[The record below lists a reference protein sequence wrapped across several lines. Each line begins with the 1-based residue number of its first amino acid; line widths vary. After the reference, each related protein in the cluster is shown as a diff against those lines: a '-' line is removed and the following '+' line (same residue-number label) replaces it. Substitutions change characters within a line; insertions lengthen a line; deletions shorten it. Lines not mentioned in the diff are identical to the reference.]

1 MLKKHSLC
9 QTRNLLI
16 HMLKVEHVGS
26 NFYSLTGLL
35 NGYRQKLLAI
45 LLFETIISMCLK
57 QQSFVMTNMFLVTAE
72 VVTAV

>member
-16 HMLKVEHVGS
+16 HMLKVEHVGI

-35 NGYRQKLLAI
+35 NCYRQNLLAV
-45 LLFETIISMCLK
+45 LLFETIINLCFK
-57 QQSFVMTNMFLVTAE
+57 QQSFIVTDMFLVTVE

>member
-1 MLKKHSLC
+1 MLKKHSRC
-9 QTRNLLI
+9 QTRNIPI

-35 NGYRQKLLAI
+35 NGYRLNLLAV
-45 LLFETIISMCLK
+45 LLFETIINMCLK
-57 QQSFVMTNMFLVTAE
+57 QQSFVMTDMFLVTVE